1 MRNSRAKVTILAD
14 NRADAPLVA
23 EHGLAL
29 WIESGS
35 RKILL
40 DTGQGESFFTNA
52 SLLGID
58 LRETDTLVLSHG
70 HYDHTG
76 SVARVLEEAPQ
87 VDVYLHPAAFL
98 PRYSH
103 RNGQARPVQA
113 PGTAM
118 SSIIAH
124 PEPKVHWV
132 NGVAVLANGINIT
145 GPIPRKT
152 DFEDT
157 GGTFSLD
164 PEGRTPDLIRDDL
177 ALWISTD
184 EGLVIC
190 TGCCHSGIVNTL
202 SYIML
207 RSGEERIKSIVG
219 GLHLV
224 NAGRERLQR
233 TVEELNKLNIEELV
247 PCHCTGDEA
256 VAYLYDNLDCR
267 VTPGY
272 AGMRV

>member
-1 MRNSRAKVTILAD
+1 MSSGIQITVIAD
-14 NRADAPLVA
+14 NRADAPLVS

-58 LRETDTLVLSHG
+58 IRETDALVLSHG

-76 SVARVLEEAPQ
+76 SVSGVLKEAPQ

-98 PRYSH
+98 PRYSL
-103 RNGQARPVQA
+103 RGGQARSVQV

-118 SSIIAH
+118 SSIVAH
-124 PEPKVHWV
+124 PESKVHWV
-132 NGVAVLANGINIT
+132 HGVTAVDGGINIT
-145 GPIPRKT
+145 GPVPRKT

-157 GGTFSLD
+157 GGPFFLD
-164 PEGRTPDLIRDDL
+164 PGGRTPDPIRDDL
-177 ALWISTD
+177 ALWINTD

-202 SYIML
+202 SYIM
-207 RSGEERIKSIVG
+207 RCSGEKRVKKIIG

-224 NAGRERLQR
+224 NAGRERLKR
-233 TVEELNKLNIEELV
+233 TVEELNKLNIEELI

-256 VAYLYDNLDCR
+256 VEYLSENLDCL
-267 VTPGY
+267 VTPGH

>member
-1 MRNSRAKVTILAD
+1 MSSGIQITVIAD
-14 NRADAPLVA
+14 NRADDPLVS

-58 LRETDTLVLSHG
+58 LRETDALVLSHG

-76 SVARVLEEAPQ
+76 SVAGVLKEAPH

-98 PRYSH
+98 PRYSL
-103 RNGQARPVQA
+103 RCGQARSIQA

-118 SSIIAH
+118 SAIVAH

-132 NGVAVLANGINIT
+132 NGVTALGGGINIT

-157 GGTFSLD
+157 GGPFFLD
-164 PEGRTPDLIRDDL
+164 PGGKTPDLIRDDL
-177 ALWISTD
+177 ALWINTG

-202 SYIML
+202 SYIM
-207 RSGEERIKSIVG
+207 RHSGEKRVKKIIG

-224 NAGRERLQR
+224 NAGRERLKR
-233 TVEELNKLNIEELV
+233 TAEELNKLNIEELV

-256 VAYLYDNLDCR
+256 VEYLSDNLDCL
-267 VTPGY
+267 VTPGH
-272 AGMRV
+272 AGMRT

>member
-1 MRNSRAKVTILAD
+1 MSSGTQVTVIAD
-14 NRADAPLVA
+14 NRAEAPLVS

-29 WIESGS
+29 WIESGR

-40 DTGQGESFFTNA
+40 DTGQGESLFANA

-58 LRETDTLVLSHG
+58 LRETDALVLSHG

-76 SVARVLEEAPQ
+76 SVARVLKEAPH
-87 VDVYLHPAAFL
+87 VYVYLHPAAFL
-98 PRYSH
+98 PRYSL
-103 RNGQARPVQA
+103 RGGQARSVQA

-118 SSIIAH
+118 SSIVAH
-124 PEPKVHWV
+124 PESKVHWV
-132 NGVAVLANGINIT
+132 NGVTAVDSSINLT
-145 GPIPRKT
+145 GPIPRET

-157 GGTFSLD
+157 GGPFFLD
-164 PEGRTPDLIRDDL
+164 LGGNTPDLIRDDL
-177 ALWISTD
+177 ALWINTD

-202 SYIML
+202 SYIMQ
-207 RSGEERIKSIVG
+207 RSGEKRVKKIIG

-224 NAGRERLQR
+224 NAGRERLKR

-256 VAYLYDNLDCR
+256 AAYLSENLDCL
-267 VTPGY
+267 VNPGQV
-272 AGMRV
+272 GMKA